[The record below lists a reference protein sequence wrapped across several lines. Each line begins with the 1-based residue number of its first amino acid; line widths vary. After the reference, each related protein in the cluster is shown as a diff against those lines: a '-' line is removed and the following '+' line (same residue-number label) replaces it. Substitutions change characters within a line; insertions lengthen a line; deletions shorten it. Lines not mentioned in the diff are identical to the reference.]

1 MTFISGRL
9 GNQSE
14 NRPLIDFG
22 TNAIWRRQI
31 QRCRNWS
38 GSTPSVRFRRRYSP
52 GSPAGRLFSPQT
64 GRLIR
69 LGADK
74 SCPYGGKRPVPVI
87 ASQCAHWR
95 GNPHLPSLF
104 SMFSNG
110 NLKTPTFSI
119 FNFQLSILSGRAG
132 EHGRL
137 RAVPTGARGGVH
149 VANNVRRYGRA
160 AAGGARGRQIAGATG
175 GRGERG
181 RLRAVPTG
189 GQAGGDADGC
199 GKWISRISVCVRFCV
214 LSCVPSYV
222 LSYVLLCVLLYRCA
236 RRLKGL
242 QLRKNYQKK
251 FLIRISVGISFPFL
265 PGFSRFLHISGKTGQ
280 TIASKTPKH

>member
-1 MTFISGRL
+1 MGRIRAAPTAENVPFLSLRASAHTGVAIRISRPPFF
-9 GNQSE
+9 NVFRWQFE
-14 NRPLIDFG
+14 NSD
-22 TNAIWRRQI
+22 
-31 QRCRNWS
+31 
-38 GSTPSVRFRRRYSP
+38 
-52 GSPAGRLFSPQT
+52 
-64 GRLIR
+64 
-69 LGADK
+69 
-74 SCPYGGKRPVPVI
+74 
-87 ASQCAHWR
+87 
-95 GNPHLPSLF
+95 
-104 SMFSNG
+104 
-110 NLKTPTFSI
+110 I
-119 FNFQLSILSGRAG
+119 FNFQLSILNSPGAGCGTRTAESRPYGRPGRSACGEQCSPLRAGCGGRGVRPADCRRYRRAG

-242 QLRKNYQKK
+242 QLRKNYQKNI
-251 FLIRISVGISFPFL
+251 LIRISVGISFPFL